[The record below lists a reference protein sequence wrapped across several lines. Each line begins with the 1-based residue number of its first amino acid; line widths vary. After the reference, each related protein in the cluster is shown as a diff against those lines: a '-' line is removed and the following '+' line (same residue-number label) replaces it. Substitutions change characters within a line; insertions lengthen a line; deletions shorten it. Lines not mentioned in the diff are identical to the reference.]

1 MSPVPGGS
9 TNAGATDSAAPRRP
23 TRSMGSGRPSAV
35 RTRLDHGLHLCHEFR
50 IGPCGLQVAD
60 GAPGEADWDHGEPEA
75 ADDHQGRIDVGS
87 GCGEARA
94 ADQQHDNATDRD
106 DRAARD
112 GREPSGRLGLDQ
124 GPAAP
129 SAKSTRHVIRPPNA
143 LKTPYASSETP
154 ATSGA

>member
-1 MSPVPGGS
+1 
-9 TNAGATDSAAPRRP
+9 
-23 TRSMGSGRPSAV
+23 MGSGRPSAV
-35 RTRLDHGLHLCHEFR
+35 RTFLDHGLHLCHEFR

-60 GAPGEADWDHGEPEA
+60 GAPEEADWDHGEPEA

-124 GPAAP
+124 GPAAGHP
-129 SAKSTRHVIRPPNA
+129 QEHAPRDQAPQRAEDAVCQQRD
-143 LKTPYASSETP
+143 
-154 ATSGA
+154 SGDIGRVMCGIGQAYRGLGR